1 MMGELLNEY
10 IVQQALIVI
19 PVLLILG
26 KIIKETP
33 TVKDW
38 LIPYILLFLGVVF
51 AVALMGIN
59 VDAVIQGV
67 LVSGAAVFGNQ
78 LFKQAIRQKSDE

>member
-1 MMGELLNEY
+1 MDLLNEY
-10 IVQQALIVI
+10 IVEQALIVI

-33 TVKDW
+33 RMKDW
-38 LIPYILLFLGVVF
+38 LIPYLLLIVGVAITLAMLGF
-51 AVALMGIN
+51 N

-67 LVSGAAVFGNQ
+67 LVSGAAVFGNE
-78 LFKQAIRQKSDE
+78 LIKQAKERDDE